1 MAAGELWHHASGAK
15 GQNTLAQTCLK
26 AMCGLGFQLIRKDAQ
41 LSGKKGAHPND
52 TKHREDGTTLKVFGS
67 AFYNGLRPICV
78 EERQEPIPRSGSP
91 MRMGLH

>member
-41 LSGKKGAHPND
+41 LSGKKGAHP
-52 TKHREDGTTLKVFGS
+52 KVSKPGEDGTTLKVFGS
-67 AFYNGLRPICV
+67 AFFKKRRRKAEKKKKQQNKKITNK
-78 EERQEPIPRSGSP
+78 
-91 MRMGLH
+91 